1 MKVNVEE
8 EEVAEDV
15 FDDKVNVEEEE
26 EVAEDFFDDKVNVE
40 EEKEVGEDGNIFL
53 PPVGQVAL
61 FEVFGDGKG
70 SEIQISKNGNKY
82 LILYGRCPYS
92 GNKVK
97 VLVFRGDLLERFL
110 EMER

>member
-1 MKVNVEE
+1 MKVNLEA

-15 FDDKVNVEEEE
+15 FDDKVNVEEGEE
-26 EVAEDFFDDKVNVE
+26 EVANDV
-40 EEKEVGEDGNIFL
+40 NIFL
-53 PPVGQVAL
+53 PAVGQVAL